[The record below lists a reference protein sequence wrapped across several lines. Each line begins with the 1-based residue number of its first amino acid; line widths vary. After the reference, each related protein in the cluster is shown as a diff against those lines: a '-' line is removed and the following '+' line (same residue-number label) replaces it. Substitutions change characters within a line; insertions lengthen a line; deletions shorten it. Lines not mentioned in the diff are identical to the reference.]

1 MEEQK
6 NRASELEKENG
17 KEKMKD
23 RSSPTDFAMSEL
35 ERAYKKSM
43 SPKRYKMKEEMEKL
57 KLSEFRY
64 AKEEIEQDKKG
75 RMRKDSDSDSKNQDP
90 YDPAKWEELSF
101 IPSAKDKRK
110 KSEDT
115 DEEIYIEKPKK
126 EEKASKSSH
135 KGFLP
140 EKNFRVTN
148 FKASKEKSESPPI
161 KKSESKEKALSKEDL
176 SFSKSNFSV
185 SREAGPNVRGESFEE
200 DLARYV
206 NTHIVEKFPFVG
218 LCHAVNQPL

>member
-6 NRASELEKENG
+6 NKASELEKENG
-17 KEKMKD
+17 KEKMSNLEKMKD

-35 ERAYKKSM
+35 ERAYKKSI

-57 KLSEFRY
+57 KLAEMRY
-64 AKEEIEQDKKG
+64 AKEELEHERKG
-75 RMRKDSDSDSKNQDP
+75 RARKDSDSDSKNQDP

-110 KSEDT
+110 KSDDT
-115 DEEIYIEKPKK
+115 DDEIYMEKPKK

-140 EKNFRVTN
+140 EKNFRVTG
-148 FKASKEKSESPPI
+148 FKASKEKSESPPPR
-161 KKSESKEKALSKEDL
+161 KSESKEKLSSKEDL
-176 SFSKSNFSV
+176 PFSKSNFSV
-185 SREAGPNVRGESFEE
+185 SRETGPNIRADSFDE
-200 DLARYV
+200 DLAR
-206 NTHIVEKFPFVG
+206 
-218 LCHAVNQPL
+218 